1 LHLILPGVKNFLKST
16 IFLAIIAALLWST
29 AFAGVKIGLKYH
41 TPLQFGSFRFILAG
55 LMVMIAYGNMRK
67 YMEEVKSE
75 WRFILLIATIQTVI
89 QYGMFYTGMSL
100 VPGSLGAMIVG
111 SSPLFIAF
119 LAHFTHPDDKMTFL
133 KTSSFLIGVLGIV
146 IITLGRQGV
155 ELKNKW
161 ESWGIVLL
169 ILNNFAS
176 GYSNVLVSKNPR
188 PISPIVLT
196 SSSLLIGGLTLYLI
210 SLPLEG
216 FQTGPFPVTWYIA
229 LFWLAFISSA
239 AFSIWYTLL
248 KRPGVKVSELN
259 IWKFLIPVSGAGLSW
274 MLVAGEKPDWTSIS
288 GMVVIAGAL
297 FLMYFSTRGK
307 KNVEVIP

>member
-1 LHLILPGVKNFLKST
+1 VKNFLKT
-16 IFLAIIAALLWST
+16 TVFLAIVAALLWST

-41 TPLQFGSFRFILAG
+41 TPLQFGSLRFILAG

-67 YMEEVKSE
+67 YIEEVRSE
-75 WRFILLIATIQTVI
+75 WRFILLIAFIQTII
-89 QYGMFYTGMSL
+89 QYGMFYTGMNL
-100 VPGSLGAMIVG
+100 VPGSLGAMIIG
-111 SSPLFIAF
+111 SSPLFVALI
-119 LAHFTHPDDKMTFL
+119 AHFTHPDDKMSIL
-133 KTSSFLIGVLGIV
+133 KTISFLVGVTGIA
-146 IITLGRQGV
+146 IITLGRQNV

-161 ESWGIVLL
+161 ESLGIVLL

-196 SSSLLIGGLTLYLI
+196 SSSLLIGGLALYLI

-216 FQTGPFPVTWYIA
+216 FQTGPFPVTWYIS
-229 LFWLAFISSA
+229 LFWLAFISAA

-274 MLVAGEKPDWTSIS
+274 LLVVGEKPDWTSVT
-288 GMVVIAGAL
+288 GMVVIAGSL
-297 FLMYFSTRGK
+297 FLMNLATRGK
-307 KNVEVIP
+307 KNVEISL

>member
-1 LHLILPGVKNFLKST
+1 VKNFLKT
-16 IFLAIIAALLWST
+16 TVFLAIVAALLWST

-41 TPLQFGSFRFILAG
+41 TPLQFGSLRFILAG

-67 YMEEVKSE
+67 YIEEVRSE
-75 WRFILLIATIQTVI
+75 WRFILLIAFIQTII
-89 QYGMFYTGMSL
+89 QYGMFYTGMNL
-100 VPGSLGAMIVG
+100 VPGSLGAMIIG
-111 SSPLFIAF
+111 SSPLFVALI
-119 LAHFTHPDDKMTFL
+119 AHFTHPDDKMSIL
-133 KTSSFLIGVLGIV
+133 KTISFLVGVTGIA
-146 IITLGRQGV
+146 IITLGRQNV

-161 ESWGIVLL
+161 ESLGIVLL

-196 SSSLLIGGLTLYLI
+196 SSSLLIGGLALYLI

-216 FQTGPFPVTWYIA
+216 FQTGPFPVTWYIS
-229 LFWLAFISSA
+229 LFWLAFISAA

-274 MLVAGEKPDWTSIS
+274 LLVAGEKPDWTSVT
-288 GMVVIAGAL
+288 GMVVIAGSL
-297 FLMYFSTRGK
+297 FLMNLATRGK
-307 KNVEVIP
+307 KNVEISL

>member
-1 LHLILPGVKNFLKST
+1 MKNFLKST
-16 IFLAIIAALLWST
+16 VFLAIVAALLWST
-29 AFAGVKIGLKYH
+29 AFAGVKIGLKYQ

-55 LMVMIAYGNMRK
+55 LMVMIAFGNMRK
-67 YMEEVKSE
+67 YLEEVRSE

-133 KTSSFLIGVLGIV
+133 KTSSFLIGVLGIA
-146 IITLGRQGV
+146 IITLGRQSV
-155 ELKNKW
+155 ELKSKW
-161 ESWGIVLL
+161 EAWGIVLL
-169 ILNNFAS
+169 ILNNFSS
-176 GYSNVLVSKNPR
+176 GYTNVLVSKNKR
-188 PISPIVLT
+188 AFSPIVLT
-196 SSSLLIGGLTLYLI
+196 SSSLLIGGIIMYLI

-216 FQTGPFPVTWYIA
+216 FQRGPFPLPWFIS
-229 LFWLAFISSA
+229 LLWLAFISAA

-259 IWKFLIPVSGAGLSW
+259 IWKFLIPVSGAGLAW
-274 MLVAGEKPDWTSIS
+274 LLLEGENPDWTSVT
-288 GMVVIAGAL
+288 GMVVIAGSL
-297 FLMYFSTRGK
+297 FLMNLATRGK